1 MQQNSSITADLM
13 ARQDA
18 AASPQLSDA
27 DLKTAREREHH
38 VAVCIANCRQRLQT
52 VNGMLEWY
60 KENQKAT
67 ELLEDATHHHGQ
79 VNKQYLALRGEE
91 MRLELSDN
99 VQELRPLYE
108 RIGERRN
115 VIASIQA
122 QENALAQR
130 IEEARHRAADLKK
143 RCCIAQERLS
153 DSEAQQARQQE
164 TIVAGL
170 ILNGE
175 IQQLTADLI
184 NMEDALAES
193 IRMAAEAEADLRSRG
208 NEAEQE
214 KKRLEALKLRKQT
227 LDVHQ
232 LLFEHFHAVK
242 DKLQLYNTEAKANE
256 LLHQNFTANNLRQN
270 EVTLQH
276 ERLKKE
282 FQTAHER
289 LKALRADLRVLEKT
303 IDEVDSARLYNS
315 YAEHQNRS
323 VQLLSAR
330 AAWKN
335 IMEGYSCIETQR
347 ATIERL
353 TRQYEQRCAE
363 ADVADRDTRRLEER
377 YLRLNKA
384 YILLQIEQT
393 RKLREGLKEGVP
405 CPVCGSAHHPYHTE
419 VEQELGETQTQLE
432 KNYLEARDAY
442 NAQRAASSEVAAEA
456 QLFAGHLEA
465 ERQMLQRMM
474 EAQQALVEEWKRFEK
489 LDASF
494 AGCSPYVNR
503 EARRTTIE
511 MIIDSEDRHVKD
523 LEQKIRVYEFQTK
536 QLYSVSGEVERAEKR
551 VDELQQ
557 QYWNIDT
564 ELQLVHERVEMFR
577 KAMTESDA
585 TLEHLYKDLD
595 DTVTLSGWRDE
606 LPDDYMKNL
615 AELYND
621 WTQTNKQVTL
631 CQHQYDMLMLRV
643 ETAER
648 QQRLRKQ
655 KVEADRE
662 ERDRL
667 REVLAS
673 KREQLRKDF
682 GVTTPQ
688 EQHNML
694 HETVQT
700 AREALETT
708 NNELHA
714 AEAALAALEGELVC
728 LANCRKEQEE
738 KLRETST
745 ALDHAIARYNLTHSA
760 IQNAELKALYS
771 DTRDWML
778 LRHTI
783 EECRHALIVATE
795 RMKMAEERY
804 MALQSDPR
812 CPASDS
818 PSESPQALEQQQAAI
833 IVEIEAL
840 RTEQADL
847 RHILHRHE
855 KSI

>member
-1 MQQNSSITADLM
+1 MQHNSYITQDIL

-18 AASPQLSDA
+18 AASPQLCDA
-27 DLKTAREREHH
+27 DLKTAREREHQ
-38 VAVCIANCRQRLQT
+38 VAVCIADCRQRLQT
-52 VNGMLEWY
+52 ISGMLEWY
-60 KENQKAT
+60 KENRKAT
-67 ELLEDATHHHGQ
+67 ETLEDATHHHGQ
-79 VNKQYLALRGEE
+79 VNKQYLALRNDE
-91 MRLELSDN
+91 MRLELFDN
-99 VQELRPLYE
+99 VQELRPLFE
-108 RIGERRN
+108 RIGERRRA
-115 VIASIQA
+115 IESIQE
-122 QENALAQR
+122 QENAIAQR

-143 RCCIAQERLS
+143 RCNVAQERLS
-153 DSEAQQARQQE
+153 DSEALQTQQQE

-175 IQQLTADLI
+175 IQQLTVDLI
-184 NMEDALAES
+184 KMEDTLAES
-193 IRMAAEAEADLRSRG
+193 IRMEAEAEADLRTRR

-214 KKRLEALKLRKQT
+214 KKRLETLNLKKQT

-242 DKLQLYNTEAKANE
+242 DKLQLYDTEAKANE
-256 LLHQNFTANNLRQN
+256 LLHQNFTANHLRQN

-276 ERLKKE
+276 ERLQKE

-303 IDEVDSARLYNS
+303 IDEVDSSRLYNS
-315 YAEHQNRS
+315 YAEHQNRG

-335 IMEGYSCIETQR
+335 IMEGYSAIETQR

-353 TRQYEQRCAE
+353 TRQHEQHCAE
-363 ADVADRDTRRLEER
+363 ASVADRDTKRLEER
-377 YLRLNKA
+377 YTRLNKA

-432 KNYLEARDAY
+432 KDYLEARDAY
-442 NAQRAASSEVAAEA
+442 NVKRIRSGEAAAEA
-456 QLFAGHLEA
+456 QLFAGRLEA

-494 AGCSPYVNR
+494 AGCSPYINR

-523 LEQKIRVYEFQTK
+523 LEQKIRAYEFQTK
-536 QLYSVSGEVERAEKR
+536 QLYTVSGEVEKAEKR

-557 QYWNIDT
+557 QFWNIDT
-564 ELQLVHERVEMFR
+564 ELKLVQERVEMFR
-577 KAMTESDA
+577 KTMVESDA

-595 DTVTLSGWRDE
+595 DTVTLSGWRDA
-606 LPDDYMKNL
+606 LPDDYLKSL

-621 WTQTNKQVTL
+621 WTQTNRQVTL
-631 CQHQYDMLMLRV
+631 CQHQYDMLMLRFD
-643 ETAER
+643 TAK
-648 QQRLRKQ
+648 QQLRLRKR

-682 GVTTPQ
+682 GITTPQ
-688 EQHNML
+688 ELNNSL
-694 HETVQT
+694 HESVKT

-708 NNELHA
+708 NDELHT
-714 AEAALAALEGELVC
+714 AEATLAMLKGELES

-760 IQNAELKALYS
+760 IQNAELKALYA

-795 RMKMAEERY
+795 RMKMAEEHY

-812 CPASDS
+812 CPTGSSTD
-818 PSESPQALEQQQAAI
+818 ESPQALEQQQAAI
-833 IVEIEAL
+833 IVEIETL

-847 RHILHRHE
+847 RHILRRHE